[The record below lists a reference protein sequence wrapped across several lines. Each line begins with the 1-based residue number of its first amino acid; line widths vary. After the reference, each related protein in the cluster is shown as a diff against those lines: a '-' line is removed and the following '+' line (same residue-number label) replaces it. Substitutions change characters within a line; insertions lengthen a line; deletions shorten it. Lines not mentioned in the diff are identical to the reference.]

1 MSSLLWHAPAFRRA
15 QLLRPAPAIVRTMA
29 SSAPPPMPVTRIHFP
44 SLDSTNSYAKAH
56 ARELRADGVTVITTD
71 QQTAGR
77 GRLARTW
84 ISAAGGDDITMTFAF
99 HVPPAALRTAYQLS
113 PLLAV
118 VARRA
123 FAPHGVDVGIK
134 WPNDIIVGGA
144 RKMGGILA
152 EMEALPGG
160 AAFLAV
166 LGIGLNINSM
176 PADLGVARPV
186 WPLTTLRA
194 ETGGGATR
202 HDVKALTD
210 SMVNTFAAVSV
221 VTARWRATTAG
232 RHLAKVSAH
241 ARRWRRLA
249 TRGFHRPRHP
259 PTRPPTHTRAL
270 LARPAAAAAACACRR
285 CRCT

>member
-15 QLLRPAPAIVRTMA
+15 QLLRPAATPLAVRAMA
-29 SSAPPPMPVTRIHFP
+29 SSMAAPLPPPIPVTRIHFP
-44 SLDSTNSYAKAH
+44 TIDSTNSYAKAH

-77 GRLARTW
+77 GRLSRTW

-134 WPNDIIVGGA
+134 WPNDIIVGGC

-160 AAFLAV
+160 SAFLAV
-166 LGIGLNINSM
+166 LGVGININSM

-194 ETGGGATR
+194 ETGGAVR
-202 HDVKALTD
+202 HNVKALTD
-210 SMVNTFAAVSV
+210 SMVDSFAAVSGK
-221 VTARWRATTAG
+221 W
-232 RHLAKVSAH
+232 
-241 ARRWRRLA
+241 
-249 TRGFHRPRHP
+249 
-259 PTRPPTHTRAL
+259 
-270 LARPAAAAAACACRR
+270 AAAGMSGRR
-285 CRCT
+285 QE